1 MKKLVSFCCQ
11 IIQFICKKNYY
22 FSDCDYIN
30 ASWIRGFSHSKE
42 FIATQNP
49 TVDTIPD
56 FWQMVRE
63 NNVKLIVML
72 TGSKI
77 QEGKNEISKKLKKT
91 TFAKLT
97 IDSFDLTI
105 SILFYL

>member
-1 MKKLVSFCCQ
+1 MQ
-11 IIQFICKKNYY
+11 KNYC
-22 FSDCDYIN
+22 FLDCDYIN

-77 QEGKNEISKKLKKT
+77 QEGKNHRQMEISKKLKKT
-91 TFAKLT
+91 TFAKFT
-97 IDSFDLTI
+97 IYRSLKALI
-105 SILFYL
+105 